1 MVKNQDRR
9 TSRKAWWNMDRQQ
22 LERKEIPVN
31 ARAVGTPTGMN
42 VLYLEDYVHTF
53 IKKLVKSDEEENGC
67 EVFLYGYEFDE
78 DGRHFLIV
86 SGAYEHN
93 NRRDIPEKIGAQ
105 YFPQGNFLGTAD
117 IHSDGV
123 SEMNMEIIK
132 EGVRSIVLKNF
143 YIYYDQNEEM
153 QNYLIEWNLEHR
165 EYRNR
170 SEFEGAVKY
179 GRIAQAQN
187 KEEVRVSFMW
197 NVMNVLSLGFI
208 VCIMVY
214 GILCMNNYHK
224 MKDMEDKLAYIMTN
238 MSENGNFV
246 EASSLFSTSLEE
258 EKQEN
263 AEVFQTEI
271 VETVPE
277 ETSGDNSSDES
288 KSIESSSTEIAET
301 IESTLATEAALVE
314 QQIEEVPETIQSMTE
329 VSEQSVQSIE
339 AVETTNVPQYYV
351 VQQGDTLRSI
361 CISVYGNCDRV
372 EEVCTQNGI
381 TDPNSI
387 LCGQTLLLP

>member
-1 MVKNQDRR
+1 M
-9 TSRKAWWNMDRQQ
+9 WWNMDRQQ

-53 IKKLVKSDEEENGC
+53 IKKLIKSDEEENGC

-93 NRRDIPEKIGAQ
+93 NRRDIPEKIGTQ

-165 EYRNR
+165 EYRNK
-170 SEFEGAVKY
+170 SEFDGAVKY

-197 NVMNVLSLGFI
+197 NVMSVLSLGFV
-208 VCIMVY
+208 VCVMVY
-214 GILCMNNYHK
+214 GILCMNNYQK

-246 EASSLFSTSLEE
+246 EASSLFSTSSEE
-258 EKQEN
+258 EK

-271 VETVPE
+271 VETMTE

-288 KSIESSSTEIAET
+288 KSIESSSTEIAEA

-314 QQIEEVPETIQSMTE
+314 QQTEEVPEIVQSMTE
-329 VSEQSVQSIE
+329 VSGQPVQSIE
-339 AVETTNVPQYYV
+339 TVETTSVPQYYV

-361 CISVYGNCDRV
+361 CIRVYGNSDRV
-372 EEVCTQNGI
+372 EEVCIQNGI